1 MTGPEL
7 ERALHHMPAVA
18 ERATN
23 TWAAG
28 FARSIIRQSR
38 RPGWKPTPKQ
48 ATILRRL
55 LAEFFADAGDD
66 APVIE
71 VGE

>member
-1 MTGPEL
+1 MTGAEL

-28 FARSIIRQSR
+28 FARSILRQSR
-38 RPGWKPTPKQ
+38 RKGWKPTPKQ
-48 ATILRRL
+48 SEIIRRL
-55 LAEFFADAGDD
+55 VAELFADAGDD

-71 VGE
+71 VER